1 MKKKLFAM
9 ALCLLMVVAMAVP
22 AFAETFRA
30 TPPYFSASTYYYSVN
45 SAKALNAYT
54 EGTPVNGTNV
64 TTYTSTGSIT
74 QEWIATQFPGEDRY
88 SVRVGT
94 SSSANPLVLCLG
106 ANGNCELRYTSNTT
120 VENYKVKFIAEPN
133 EVYGIALV
141 NRPKWVALT
150 ESSVQ
155 TVGGYNVVWQP
166 SSGLNNQLWRGVLV
180 YD

>member
-1 MKKKLFAM
+1 M
-9 ALCLLMVVAMAVP
+9 
-22 AFAETFRA
+22 
-30 TPPYFSASTYYYSVN
+30 
-45 SAKALNAYT
+45 
-54 EGTPVNGTNV
+54 

-141 NRPKWVALT
+141 NRPNWVCLLYT
-150 ESSVQ
+150 SGRRYLRDGVSVQ
-155 TVGGYNVVWQP
+155 QQRLFYACLP
-166 SSGLNNQLWRGVLV
+166 PV
-180 YD
+180 YGESCENSFAKVKRNPVKLEMPDRK

>member
-133 EVYGIALV
+133 G
-141 NRPKWVALT
+141 VALT

-155 TVGGYNVVWQP
+155 TVGGHNVVWQP